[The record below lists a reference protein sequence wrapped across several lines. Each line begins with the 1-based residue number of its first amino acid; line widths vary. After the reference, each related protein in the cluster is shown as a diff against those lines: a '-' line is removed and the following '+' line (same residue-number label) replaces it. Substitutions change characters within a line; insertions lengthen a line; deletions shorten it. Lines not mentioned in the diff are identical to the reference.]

1 MNEKRTLYTTCDN
14 CGVSI
19 YEDDNYYYTH
29 NDQYYCDS
37 CGSDLIEYD
46 GEYYEECE
54 CVYTRDDGYIP
65 ETYVWD
71 YYSHCDDCGDWVS
84 NDLVYWQGDN
94 CYCDNCYDN
103 HYGDLI
109 SGYHDIDGFTP
120 YKLDKETNDA
130 LFVGF
135 ELETEPN
142 NYHARLNRDMLETI
156 IDNVHCHLEHDS
168 SLDGDGFE
176 IVTDPMTPGYLLQHR
191 DNIRVMLDA
200 LIDNDYGTNGNAG
213 LHVHVTRPQKND
225 TEIVRRIWLI
235 LENYKKEIIA
245 ISGRHSTGWAAFLSD
260 NIRSNKKDDKIYN
273 KCVLS
278 SEYIKRDADTTGT
291 RYLALNNTN
300 YKTIEYRIFD
310 HTTSIVELMA
320 RIELVINITRIASD
334 LSIDLTSISFDD
346 IINYN
351 KDYND
356 LITYAY
362 NSDVHNDKKIQD
374 NTMLYRAYKKRIEDR
389 RKAIEGDIKKLVTT
403 FKASMIRNTNF
414 NVNLKTN
421 DVNYYM
427 RTLTDIGNVLNE
439 LDRLSYQL
447 DNASYN
453 VYDYKYLLDNL
464 RSYNTTPKYYK
475 ARINKLLDR
484 IKGVL

>member
-1 MNEKRTLYTTCDN
+1 M
-14 CGVSI
+14 
-19 YEDDNYYYTH
+19 
-29 NDQYYCDS
+29 
-37 CGSDLIEYD
+37 
-46 GEYYEECE
+46 
-54 CVYTRDDGYIP
+54 
-65 ETYVWD
+65 
-71 YYSHCDDCGDWVS
+71 
-84 NDLVYWQGDN
+84 
-94 CYCDNCYDN
+94 
-103 HYGDLI
+103 
-109 SGYHDIDGFTP
+109 
-120 YKLDKETNDA
+120 
-130 LFVGF
+130 
-135 ELETEPN
+135 
-142 NYHARLNRDMLETI
+142 
-156 IDNVHCHLEHDS
+156 
-168 SLDGDGFE
+168 
-176 IVTDPMTPGYLLQHR
+176 
-191 DNIRVMLDA
+191 
-200 LIDNDYGTNGNAG
+200 
-213 LHVHVTRPQKND
+213 
-225 TEIVRRIWLI
+225 
-235 LENYKKEIIA
+235 
-245 ISGRHSTGWAAFLSD
+245 
-260 NIRSNKKDDKIYN
+260 
-273 KCVLS
+273 
-278 SEYIKRDADTTGT
+278 
-291 RYLALNNTN
+291 
-300 YKTIEYRIFD
+300 
-310 HTTSIVELMA
+310 
-320 RIELVINITRIASD
+320 
-334 LSIDLTSISFDD
+334 TSISFDD